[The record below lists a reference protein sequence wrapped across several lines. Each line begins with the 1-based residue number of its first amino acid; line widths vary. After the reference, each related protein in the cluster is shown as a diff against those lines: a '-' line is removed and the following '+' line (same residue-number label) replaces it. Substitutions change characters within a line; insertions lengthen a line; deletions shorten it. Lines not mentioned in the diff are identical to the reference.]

1 MRKAEAAILA
11 GIIFGMETPSAAG
24 GAPTPRRR
32 FLFRLVPILLI
43 RPRRA
48 FGEIVRLERP
58 SWLTPLLILS
68 LAALLPVL
76 ALGRVRQQAGAFG
89 AESLPPDF
97 QYYTA
102 EQQAQF
108 MQALES
114 TRSPTFLYL
123 LPGVGAVAVVWIGW
137 LITGGVLHLVSTIL
151 GGRSTSLA
159 VLNIAGWSGLPFALR
174 AALRAGF
181 ILLAGRAISGPG
193 LAGFV
198 ASDSTGLLLFCRQLL
213 AAIDVYL
220 IWHMVLLGL
229 GLATLGGLTR
239 GKALASVAVT
249 EVVALLVQAIPAAI
263 LASLAGLTIVR
274 PFLF

>member
-1 MRKAEAAILA
+1 
-11 GIIFGMETPSAAG
+11 METPSPAG
-24 GAPTPRRR
+24 GAPKPRRR
-32 FLFRLVPILLI
+32 FHFRLVPPLFL

-48 FGEIVRLERP
+48 YGEIVRLERP

-89 AESLPPDF
+89 ADSLPTDF

-159 VLNIAGWSGLPFALR
+159 VLDIAAWAGLPFALR
-174 AALRAGF
+174 SVLRAGF
-181 ILLAGRAISGPG
+181 ILAAGRAIAGPG

-198 ASDSTGLLLFCRQLL
+198 ASDSDGLLLFGRQLL
-213 AAIDVYL
+213 ATVDVYL
-220 IWHMVLLGL
+220 IWHVALLGL
-229 GLATLGGLTR
+229 GLAALGGLTR
-239 GKALASVAVT
+239 GKVWASVVVT
-249 EVVALLVQAIPAAI
+249 EVVALLVQAIPATI

>member
-1 MRKAEAAILA
+1 MPR
-11 GIIFGMETPSAAG
+11 METPSTG
-24 GAPTPRRR
+24 GEGTTPRRR
-32 FLFRLVPILLI
+32 FHFRLVPTLFL

-48 FGEIVRLERP
+48 YGEIIRLDRP

-68 LAALLPVL
+68 LAALLPVA

-89 AESLPPDF
+89 AESLPPDY
-97 QYYTA
+97 QYYTP

-123 LPGVGAVAVVWIGW
+123 LPSVGAVAVVWLGW

-159 VLNIAGWSGLPFALR
+159 VLNIAAWSGLPFALR
-174 AALRAGF
+174 ATLRAGF
-181 ILLAGRAISGPG
+181 ILLAGRAINGPG
-193 LAGFV
+193 LAGFI
-198 ASDSTGLLLFCRQLL
+198 ASDSAGVVLFARQLL
-213 AAIDVYL
+213 ATFDIYL
-220 IWHMVLLGL
+220 VWHMVLLGL
-229 GLATLGGLTR
+229 GLAALAGLTR
-239 GKALASVAVT
+239 GKVIASVAVT
-249 EVVALLVQAIPAAI
+249 EIVALLVQAIPAAI

>member
-1 MRKAEAAILA
+1 
-11 GIIFGMETPSAAG
+11 METPSTAG
-24 GAPTPRRR
+24 GALSRRR
-32 FLFRLVPILLI
+32 FHLRLVPTLFI

-48 FGEIVRLERP
+48 FAQIVHLDRP

-97 QYYTA
+97 QYYTP

-123 LPGVGAVAVVWIGW
+123 LPGVGAVAVVWLGW

-151 GGRSTSLA
+151 GGRSTSLS
-159 VLNIAGWSGLPFALR
+159 VLNIAAWSGLPLALR

-181 ILLAGRAISGPG
+181 ILLAGRGIAGPG

-198 ASDSTGLLLFCRQLL
+198 ASDATGLALFGRQVL
-213 AAIDVYL
+213 ATMDIYL
-220 IWHMVLLGL
+220 IWHLVLLGI
-229 GLATLGGLTR
+229 GLAALGGLSR
-239 GKALASVAVT
+239 GKVVASVAVT
-249 EVVALLVQAIPAAI
+249 EVIALLVQAIPAAI
-263 LASLAGLTIVR
+263 AASLAGLTIVR